1 MEGGK
6 DSSPYSMVDLT
17 QVFKLLSLV
26 ERSHNCSAQCNWNP
40 RLDL

>member
-6 DSSPYSMVDLT
+6 DSIHFSSVDLT
-17 QVFKLLSLV
+17 QVFRLLSLV

-40 RLDL
+40 RLNL